1 VDITANELIGRATSA
16 AALPDRVCAWAVT
29 ADDGVFSP
37 ALTVGVAE
45 TPIAP
50 RFDGELTLKRAK
62 ATMTPGGSTI
72 LTLKGLV
79 TNGKVA
85 LLVGIPQ
92 GPDKC
97 ASAVNRGT
105 GKHRTFACL
114 IGHRFRRSFK
124 VKAFYVT
131 GLNVQ
136 RSLGTITVKAP
147 RR

>member
-1 VDITANELIGRATSA
+1 VDFTAAHLVVRATSA

-29 ADDGVFSP
+29 AEDGAFTP

-50 RFDGELTLKRAK
+50 RFDGELALKRAK

-85 LLVGIPQ
+85 LLVGIPK

-97 ASAVNRGT
+97 QSPANRAT
-105 GKHRTFACL
+105 GRHRTFTCL

-131 GLNVQ
+131 GRNVR

-147 RR
+147 